1 MAYEKVKDT
10 LNKTYKAAPRQRYID
25 FNQGVDAR
33 LFTPEKAE
41 LLASIAIRPLRI
53 AFDNLKTVDAYL
65 SAIRMSAK
73 AGIKDFSNYLLYNFT
88 DKPIELYQRLLI
100 NVKLCDE
107 LNVNIYSFPM
117 KFHPIRKGNENS
129 ETDFSHNRDYIGTH
143 WNRKYIRAIQ
153 AILNSTKGKVGK
165 GLDFFYKAFGNTEE
179 EFCELLEMPETFIL
193 YRFFF
198 EWLDEQPNGLGTT
211 HWRNA
216 WKNCKSNLS
225 EDEWQRLLDY
235 IHLNTFTEDENAKFT
250 GEYEQELLNFYTNY
264 RKDIVTPGT
273 ELYELKQQYDK
284 HPTIELRRKK

>member
-1 MAYEKVKDT
+1 
-10 LNKTYKAAPRQRYID
+10 
-25 FNQGVDAR
+25 
-33 LFTPEKAE
+33 
-41 LLASIAIRPLRI
+41 
-53 AFDNLKTVDAYL
+53 
-65 SAIRMSAK
+65 
-73 AGIKDFSNYLLYNFT
+73 
-88 DKPIELYQRLLI
+88 
-100 NVKLCDE
+100 
-107 LNVNIYSFPM
+107 
-117 KFHPIRKGNENS
+117 
-129 ETDFSHNRDYIGTH
+129 
-143 WNRKYIRAIQ
+143 
-153 AILNSTKGKVGK
+153 
-165 GLDFFYKAFGNTEE
+165 
-179 EFCELLEMPETFIL
+179 MPETFIL